1 MSEMSVF
8 NNSFFELNC
17 FFYFIIHYRRIKK
30 LNLDLLSK
38 KYLNIIRKMA
48 ESVINLAIGG
58 IISTIYYI
66 KECVELYKIR
76 NENVLELHR
85 EIQNLSPCVHN
96 LMLCPHDTSLNGN
109 IQRLAIL
116 IAEIHIWIKKFGQMH
131 CLTHFFFSISHKTEI
146 TEFYLEIQNI
156 KMNLG
161 FNLKIGNF
169 QSQSKLNQQMDDLL
183 ESLKQNES
191 YTKIKELYETQK
203 DLYESKLLNHK
214 AFIEEMDQRHNALI
228 QEHNIEIQ
236 KLEIQIQDLTKE
248 STMHTIQISNHEI
261 QIKKLVE
268 KQDSIS
274 NTVGMIEI
282 SHYSSLMEEKI
293 SLKYENR
300 ILSTTNEKLQKEKT
314 ELEEQILVYQKEKL
328 DWQEKVLEMEKQ
340 NQVYQ
345 KEKTELHQQMIVIQ
359 KEKTEL
365 EKQMIVYQ
373 KEKTEMQDKFLEL
386 ESKLREHIEMNPIVK
401 QMIMY
406 KEKLPEYIEEIPFG
420 TKFIFSNITKIGVS
434 PKSTGY
440 IDFLKKRLNFQNSGF
455 KFGYSE
461 WINGPLSYL
470 FSKTTQDN
478 RLIIWDC
485 ESSCKSRFQW
495 QILDEHAKVIIS
507 ASTPGHNPKN
517 ISWLSVY
524 HPTLDYKDI
533 RGQVYQVVKDTC
545 FRFFMYPYS
554 RIDKLNTTREICYE
568 TDFPDPRDTILKF
581 LPYHIKIFYLLD
593 INQDIE
599 FGYFNIT
606 GPYSEVKMVKCVD
619 KNIYVE
625 ESEYPLCNFKVGEF
639 IELCN
644 DKTGLLEIRFEIP
657 SQKLFF
663 YEQEK
668 IVGMKIISDNTFYFV
683 KYF

>member
-1 MSEMSVF
+1 
-8 NNSFFELNC
+8 
-17 FFYFIIHYRRIKK
+17 
-30 LNLDLLSK
+30 
-38 KYLNIIRKMA
+38 MA

-131 CLTHFFFSISHKTEI
+131 SVKHFFFSLSHKTEI

-183 ESLKQNES
+183 ESLRQNES

-203 DLYESKLLNHK
+203 DLYESKLLNQK
-214 AFIEEMDQRHNALI
+214 AFIEEMGQRHNALI
-228 QEHNIEIQ
+228 QEHYIEIE
-236 KLEIQIQDLTKE
+236 KLKTQIEKLSKE
-248 STMHTIQISNHEI
+248 SIMHTNQISNHEI
-261 QIKKLVE
+261 QIKRLVE
-268 KQDSIS
+268 KQDSRS
-274 NTVGMIEI
+274 NSIGMIEI
-282 SHYSSLMEEKI
+282 CHYTSLMEDKV
-293 SLKYENR
+293 SLKYENL
-300 ILSTTNEKLQKEKT
+300 ILSSTNEKLLKEKT
-314 ELEEQILVYQKEKL
+314 EL
-328 DWQEKVLEMEKQ
+328 QE
-340 NQVYQ
+340 
-345 KEKTELHQQMIVIQ
+345 QMIVFQ

-365 EKQMIVYQ
+365 EKEKTELE

-533 RGQVYQVVKDTC
+533 RVKVYQVVKDTC

-625 ESEYPLCNFKVGEF
+625 ESEYPLCSFKVGEF

-668 IVGMKIISDNTFYFV
+668 IVGMKIISDDTFYFV